1 MSVLNK
7 QYLEQEEQIQALSEK
22 WRDTLENQT
31 LTNEEEYSK
40 VDVFPII
47 PQIQLQVDLS
57 DYQGFILELFTLLEE
72 NQPGLAGDIAKL
84 KEVLTMDVLGQWFQ
98 EGIAVNHL
106 FFEEFAKNANVKDW
120 LPMFAAEHGVRPF
133 LQKAAAELNEILK
146 EAKAHHG
153 CPACG
158 EPSRL
163 AVISKTGKKEIT
175 CPRCSYSW
183 EEKKISCAHCGCEE
197 PGKIEILRVE
207 KDDRAEVHVC
217 HECKGYTKVIDT
229 RKLIRKDAPQLLD
242 SKFIHLDYIA
252 QEHGYGVSE
261 GKDVH

>member
-1 MSVLNK
+1 MTVLNK

-22 WRDTLENQT
+22 WQEAIENKI
-31 LTNEEEYSK
+31 LTNEKECSK
-40 VDVFPII
+40 VSVFPII
-47 PQIQLQVDLS
+47 PQIHLEVDLN
-57 DYQGFILELFTLLEE
+57 DYHAFLLELFALLEE
-72 NQPGLAGDIAKL
+72 NQPGLAGDIAQL
-84 KEVLTMDVLGQWFQ
+84 KEVLTKDVLQQWFH

-106 FFEEFAKNANVKDW
+106 YFEEIAKKAQVKEW

-133 LQKAAAELNEILK
+133 LQKAAAEIQGILK
-146 EAKAHHG
+146 EAEAHHG

-163 AVISKTGKKEIT
+163 ATIGKKGKKEIV

-197 PGKIEILRVE
+197 PGKIEILKIE
-207 KDDRAEVHVC
+207 GDERAEVHVC

-229 RKLIRKDAPQLLD
+229 RKMIKKDAPQLLD

-252 QEHGYGVSE
+252 QEHGFGVPDDKE
-261 GKDVH
+261 VH